1 MRESEMPD
9 NNDEA
14 VERKGEKDQAPKA
27 APEGALIDPNDV
39 VPVPVAMEPAEIEER
54 AKTVEALRERQ
65 EELPRHR
72 AERPRG
78 RKSVIGDDP
87 DRDESRGRR

>member
-1 MRESEMPD
+1 MPD

-14 VERKGEKDQAPKA
+14 VEPKGEKNQAPKSA

-54 AKTVEALRERQ
+54 AKVVEALRERQ
-65 EELPRHR
+65 EEIPRDREERLR
-72 AERPRG
+72 A
-78 RKSVIGDDP
+78 RKSVMDDDP
-87 DRDESRGRR
+87 DRDESRRRR

>member
-1 MRESEMPD
+1 MPD

-14 VERKGEKDQAPKA
+14 VEPKGEKNQAPKSA
-27 APEGALIDPNDV
+27 APERTLIDPNDV

-54 AKTVEALRERQ
+54 AKAVEAVRERQ
-65 EELPRHR
+65 EEIRDRVEPL
-72 AERPRG
+72 RG
-78 RKSVIGDDP
+78 RKSVMGDDP

>member
-1 MRESEMPD
+1 MPD

-14 VERKGEKDQAPKA
+14 VEPKGEENQAPKSG

-39 VPVPVAMEPAEIEER
+39 VPVPVAMSPAEIEER
-54 AKTVEALRERQ
+54 AKAVEALRERQ
-65 EELPRHR
+65 EELRDR
-72 AERPRG
+72 VERPRG
-78 RKSVIGDDP
+78 RKPSMGDDP

>member
-1 MRESEMPD
+1 MPD

-14 VERKGEKDQAPKA
+14 VEPKGEKNQAPKSE

-39 VPVPVAMEPAEIEER
+39 VPVPVAMSPAEIEER
-54 AKTVEALRERQ
+54 AKAVEALRERQ
-65 EELPRHR
+65 EELRDR
-72 AERPRG
+72 VERPRG
-78 RKSVIGDDP
+78 RKPAMGDDP